1 MACLCAHITRCAFFF
16 KFTLSY
22 CFFTRAHF
30 SGAKLITF
38 SLSGQVIALQK
49 YDTIAAVDLGS
60 NSFRLQV
67 ARVEDYQIY
76 PLDSLKETVRLGAGL
91 TANKY
96 LDDES
101 QVRALACLRRFGE
114 RLRGLPADAVRVVG
128 TNTLRIAKNSAA
140 FLDKAEQVLGFPVE
154 VIAGREEARLIYLGV
169 SHSLPVS
176 ENRRLVVDIGGGS
189 TECIIG
195 VGYDPL
201 NMESLYMGCVSY
213 SKRFFPEGR
222 VSKDAMQHAE
232 LAARME
238 VQAIKA
244 NYAAG
249 HWQEVIGSS
258 GTARAL
264 AELLEQNGWSASG
277 ITVEGLAQLRNAMIK
292 AGDCKKLELQGMK
305 ADRIPVLPGGFAIM
319 SAVFKELGIQR
330 MSIAD
335 TALREGVLYDLIGR
349 FHYQDMRDVTV
360 NQFMRRYHVDAAQ
373 AKRVEELALLL
384 LDQIAPA
391 IEKDANVLRQ
401 KLQWVARMHEIGI
414 SIAHS
419 GYHRHSAYILENA
432 DMPGFSK
439 KEQVHLGLLV
449 RAQRG
454 SLVKITS
461 LAEQRELWPAVLSL
475 RLAVLFYRSRN
486 DAVLPP
492 IQLKW
497 RGHDYRIRL
506 DSKWLGQNLLTENA
520 LLAEAKEW
528 KILGVSLSIA
538 DLKRE

>member
-1 MACLCAHITRCAFFF
+1 MLVI
-16 KFTLSY
+16 
-22 CFFTRAHF
+22 F
-30 SGAKLITF
+30 SAAKLIKF
-38 SLSGQVIALQK
+38 SISGQVITVHK

-76 PLDSLKETVRLGAGL
+76 PLDSIKETVRLGAGL
-91 TANKY
+91 TAEKY

-101 QVRALACLRRFGE
+101 QGRALACLRRFSE
-114 RLRGLPADAVRVVG
+114 RLRGLSVNAVRVVG
-128 TNTLRIAKNSAA
+128 TNTLRVAKNSAA
-140 FLDKAEQVLGFPVE
+140 FLEKAEQTLGFPIE

-176 ENRRLVVDIGGGS
+176 KTRRLVVDIGGGS

-195 VGYDPL
+195 EGCEPMK
-201 NMESLYMGCVSY
+201 MESLYMGCVSY
-213 SKRFFPEGR
+213 SKRFFPEGKVTR
-222 VSKDAMQHAE
+222 DLIQQAE

-238 VQAIKA
+238 LQTIRAS
-244 NYAAG
+244 YAG
-249 HWQEVIGSS
+249 HWQEAIGSS

-264 AELLEQNGWSASG
+264 ADLLEQNGWSASG
-277 ITVEGLAQLRNAMIK
+277 ITAEGLAQLRIAMIK
-292 AGDCKKLELQGMK
+292 SGDCKKLELAGMK

-319 SAVFKELGIQR
+319 SAVFKELCIQR

-349 FHYQDMRDVTV
+349 FNYQDMRDVTV
-360 NQFMRRYHVDAAQ
+360 NQFMRRYHVDADQ
-373 AKRVEELALLL
+373 AKRVKELALSLFE
-384 LDQIAPA
+384 QIAPA
-391 IEKDANVLRQ
+391 IEIDSNVLRQ
-401 KLQWVARMHEIGI
+401 KLLWVASMHEIGI

-439 KEQVHLGLLV
+439 KEQAHLGLLV

-454 SLVKITS
+454 GLAKITS
-461 LAEQRELWPAVLSL
+461 LTEQRELWSAVLSL

-486 DAVLPP
+486 DADLPK
-492 IQLKW
+492 IQMKY

-506 DSKWLGQNLLTENA
+506 DSKWLEQNLLTQNA
-520 LLAEAKEW
+520 LLAETKEW
-528 KILGVSLSIA
+528 KALGVVFSIA
-538 DLKRE
+538 DLEKE